1 MKSKILL
8 VILLCFMLV
17 GAMGLVDAKKKT
29 YDSLTQTVNLD
40 SSFLGIKTGVSATD
54 WDNKLNY
61 EQDTKTIIVKNT
73 FGLGRDLIKA
83 QLTDNF
89 CTGGRFCEADK
100 TIELFEEGVLI
111 EDFKTLRLDDFSK
124 EEQNIRWYK
133 LEYFGIVEDF
143 ETQCTYKNITTNGT
157 YEEQICEQI
166 KTGTHNDWIQFKE
179 GDVFSKGIYQVRT
192 TGEIKPGRVYDWQI
206 KIEGKWTT
214 PWAIWGNISTG
225 DDAEVILNSP
235 VNGSVSL
242 TNLVTFNVTAN
253 VTGGATLVNMSLFTN
268 ETGNW
273 EIRLDTFVNGDSSPD
288 ISDLIYSNNNFDLS
302 TESTNPFQLKLKP
315 DGTKLY
321 IFDKISFIIY
331 QYSLSTPWNITT
343 ASYDSKFKTVN
354 TQDTEPRDFWIKP
367 DGTKIYILGGTNH
380 AIYQYTLTTPW
391 DISTYT
397 YDSKSKVSETN
408 LRFIY
413 LTPDGTKLWVGC
425 DNNKGIYQ
433 HILSTPWDISTAG
446 VSSNAIT
453 FGTKLNAP
461 NSLMVSSD
469 GKSIY
474 PNGLV
479 NKKMFEWNLSTAYDL
494 STGTFVNEYAMAE
507 DSTPTGTAIGT
518 NNVIYQLGDTTDTA
532 YQYILPSRERTI
544 TDDIIWN
551 VQACDSDGD
560 CGFAPANYSLFLD
573 TTAPT
578 ISITSPNETFD
589 YGKVNKSLDFNITV
603 TDTNLDT
610 CWYDYNS
617 TNITFSCTTGV
628 KATEKITQ
636 ELSNFSVIVYANDTI
651 GNENSTS
658 VNWNYKIF
666 ENANVFNTTTYET
679 AWENFTANFT
689 ANASLTAVTL
699 DWNGTDKVMTQSV
712 ENWTTAFDIPL
723 DSFGNLTMRYKFTYG
738 AETIYGDYFYQNV
751 SATNF
756 SLCTAGLTDDFLDI
770 SFKDEGNLSEINGSI
785 PTATFN
791 YYLGSGT
798 ISKNYTYTNTTTN
811 TNFLFCA
818 QPDRTLFVD
827 SVVQFKQGTEY
838 PQRIWDPSVQ
848 TYTSTS
854 TNQILYLLSTADGI
868 FVTFQVLNIAEQTIS
883 DVIVNATRTIEGSTV
898 VVADGITDSAG
909 SVTFWLNPDFKHTI
923 SFVKSGFTTQSTTI
937 FPTQPLYT
945 ISLGA
950 GATVPL
956 EDDLTKGVSYS
967 IKPSNNSLNNNT
979 IYNFN
984 FTVSSVYWEVEV
996 FGFNLKYKNGT
1007 TIGSTSA
1014 TTNGGVVSLNGNVSN
1029 SSIITMNAYY
1039 TINGTNYTTIKT
1051 WRINFGDSSY
1061 SINNFFKRFN
1071 TYLDADLL
1079 GVKGD
1084 AGNSDFGK
1092 ALISFFILVLT
1103 VGTLSFRY
1111 GIASEGA
1118 IMGIIFGIVLFLDVG
1133 IGLIPSSIMGMDHL
1147 ITVITGLIVLGIVI
1161 KEEVR

>member
-1 MKSKILL
+1 
-8 VILLCFMLV
+8 
-17 GAMGLVDAKKKT
+17 MGNEATIGKYDELSFWNRTLSLAEVQQLYNSGNGMT
-29 YDSLTQTVNLD
+29 YT
-40 SSFLGIKTGVSATD
+40 
-54 WDNKLNY
+54 
-61 EQDTKTIIVKNT
+61 TIY
-73 FGLGRDLIKA
+73 
-83 QLTDNF
+83 NF
-89 CTGGRFCEADK
+89 APT
-100 TIELFEEGVLI
+100 
-111 EDFKTLRLDDFSK
+111 
-124 EEQNIRWYK
+124 
-133 LEYFGIVEDF
+133 
-143 ETQCTYKNITTNGT
+143 ITTNAPADNSNFAAENVTFDVTIANTTTPIADVKLFINGELNNTNSSGLNGT
-157 YEEQICEQI
+157 YLWDLNFADGVHSWSVGVEDTLNEIANSSLRNFTIDTVLPQIV
-166 KTGTHNDWIQFKE
+166 IQ
-179 GDVFSKGIYQVRT
+179 
-192 TGEIKPGRVYDWQI
+192 
-206 KIEGKWTT
+206 
-214 PWAIWGNISTG
+214 
-225 DDAEVILNSP
+225 
-235 VNGSVSL
+235 
-242 TNLVTFNVTAN
+242 
-253 VTGGATLVNMSLFTN
+253 
-268 ETGNW
+268 
-273 EIRLDTFVNGDSSPD
+273 
-288 ISDLIYSNNNFDLS
+288 
-302 TESTNPFQLKLKP
+302 
-315 DGTKLY
+315 
-321 IFDKISFIIY
+321 
-331 QYSLSTPWNITT
+331 
-343 ASYDSKFKTVN
+343 
-354 TQDTEPRDFWIKP
+354 
-367 DGTKIYILGGTNH
+367 
-380 AIYQYTLTTPW
+380 
-391 DISTYT
+391 
-397 YDSKSKVSETN
+397 
-408 LRFIY
+408 
-413 LTPDGTKLWVGC
+413 
-425 DNNKGIYQ
+425 
-433 HILSTPWDISTAG
+433 
-446 VSSNAIT
+446 
-453 FGTKLNAP
+453 
-461 NSLMVSSD
+461 
-469 GKSIY
+469 
-474 PNGLV
+474 
-479 NKKMFEWNLSTAYDL
+479 
-494 STGTFVNEYAMAE
+494 
-507 DSTPTGTAIGT
+507 
-518 NNVIYQLGDTTDTA
+518 
-532 YQYILPSRERTI
+532 
-544 TDDIIWN
+544 
-551 VQACDSDGD
+551 
-560 CGFAPANYSLFLD
+560 
-573 TTAPT
+573 
-578 ISITSPNETFD
+578 SPNETFG
-589 YGKVNKSLDFNITV
+589 YLKVNDTLDLNVTA

-617 TNITFSCTTGV
+617 TNISFSCVTGV
-628 KATEKITQ
+628 KSEEVITQ
-636 ELSNFSVIVYANDTI
+636 NADNFSVIVYANDTI

-666 ENANVFNTTTYET
+666 EESNVYNTTTYET

-699 DWNGTDKVMTQSV
+699 DWNGTDKAMTQSGT
-712 ENWTTAFDIPL
+712 NWTTAFDIPL
-723 DSFGNLTMRYKFTYG
+723 DSLNNLTVRYKFTY
-738 AETIYGDYFYQNV
+738 ASETIYGDYFYQNV

-827 SVVQFKQGTEY
+827 PIIQFKQGTEY
-838 PQRIWDPSVQ
+838 PQRIWNPSVQ